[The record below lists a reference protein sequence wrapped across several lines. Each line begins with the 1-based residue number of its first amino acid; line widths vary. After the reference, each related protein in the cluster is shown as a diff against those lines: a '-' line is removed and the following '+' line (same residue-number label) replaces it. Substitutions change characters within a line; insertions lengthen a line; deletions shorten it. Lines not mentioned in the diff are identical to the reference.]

1 MMYPTAYIGVHTIYF
16 SLETLLPKDATSGAS
31 AYAMLVNEIK
41 SGALAPGDRLVET
54 DLAQRLGISRTPVRE
69 AIRVLE
75 SEGLVA
81 HVPRVGLSVRT
92 LDYSEVM
99 ELYAMRAVLEGTAAR
114 MAAQAASDIE
124 LAELEDINA
133 ELKAASADGARSYEL
148 NRQFHLA
155 LLDGAKNRFL
165 TKSMIVVQKTLLIL
179 GPSTLAET
187 ARAQKAVDEHADIL
201 RALRARDADA
211 AEAAMRSHIEASQ
224 RKRLKLLRDR
234 RDLEA
239 VAFGD
244 GDA

>member
-1 MMYPTAYIGVHTIYF
+1 MKQHENSVQ
-16 SLETLLPKDATSGAS
+16 KDATSAAS
-31 AYAMLVNEIK
+31 AYALLVNEIK
-41 SGALAPGDRLVET
+41 TGALTPGDRLVET
-54 DLAQRLGISRTPVRE
+54 ELAQRLGLSRTPVRE

-124 LAELEDINA
+124 LTELAEINS
-133 ELKAASADGARSYEL
+133 ELRAAAGDSARSYEL

-179 GPSTLAET
+179 GPTTLAET
-187 ARAQKAVDEHADIL
+187 TRAEAAVDEHDAVL
-201 RALRARDADA
+201 AALRARDGDA
-211 AEAAMRSHIEASQ
+211 AETAMRGHIEASQ
-224 RKRLKLLRDR
+224 RMRLRQLRNR
-234 RDLEA
+234 RGALEFDG
-239 VAFGD
+239 VGD
-244 GDA
+244 TDA